1 MDPMNKLKTFFLD
14 RVPTMPQAISA
25 MGIIEL
31 FVFSWSLRG
40 FFYRT
45 PSFILYMDIFQLLA
59 VLAYY
64 MAFALLESSLVFAVL
79 VVFGGLFPVRWIK
92 PAFASGVLGFLIAG
106 STSSYLLQQ
115 QLSDAYPGAT
125 YVIVWVGVTF
135 LAGLALAALLMFV
148 PKVKNVATFLGD
160 QISIFAYLYTTIGI
174 ISLLTVIIRLL
185 V

>member
-1 MDPMNKLKTFFLD
+1 
-14 RVPTMPQAISA
+14 

-64 MAFALLESSLVFAVL
+64 LAFALLESVLVFFVL
-79 VVFGGLFPVRWIK
+79 AVFGGLFPTRWIK
-92 PAFASGVLGFLIAG
+92 PQFASGVLGFMIAAA
-106 STSSYLLQQ
+106 TSSYLLQQ
-115 QLSDAYPGAT
+115 QLSDAYPGAAFF
-125 YVIVWVGVTF
+125 IAWFGVTF
-135 LAGLALAALLMFV
+135 LAGLALAAFFMFM
-148 PKVKNVATFLGD
+148 PKVKSVASFLGD
-160 QISIFAYLYTTIGI
+160 QISIFAYLYSALGI
-174 ISLLTVIIRLL
+174 ISLITVIIRLL